1 MNVDFEPYLVAIATG
16 AAQQTGFKVY
26 SNQVDMHLFCIE
38 SHCFMQAQDPEEIM
52 VDLARDF
59 SRGVELVCRCKF
71 PDSHIANG
79 QLMCL
84 NDNLIYQGRMIG
96 TNDRDSSD
104 LLADFETWVSSE
116 PIVIAQGEML
126 KVVKKSGIKPENTPS
141 IEPIGQ
147 ADTSQDSIPL
157 SVVGGVAGVVGVLL
171 LLAVVVIVTVV
182 VGLRKRR
189 YM

>member
-1 MNVDFEPYLVAIATG
+1 MTL
-16 AAQQTGFKVY
+16 
-26 SNQVDMHLFCIE
+26 LCIE
-38 SHCFMQAQDPEEIM
+38 SHCFIQAQDPEEIM

-96 TNDRDSSD
+96 TIDRDSND

-116 PIVIAQGEML
+116 PTVIAQGEVL

-141 IEPIGQ
+141 VEPIGQ
-147 ADTSQDSIPL
+147 PDTPQDSIPV

-171 LLAVVVIVTVV
+171 LLAVVGTVV
-182 VGLRKRR
+182 VGLRKHK
-189 YM
+189 

>member
-1 MNVDFEPYLVAIATG
+1 
-16 AAQQTGFKVY
+16 
-26 SNQVDMHLFCIE
+26 MHLLYIE
-38 SHCFMQAQDPEEIM
+38 SHCFIQAQDPEEIM

-84 NDNLIYQGRMIG
+84 NDSLIIYQGRMIG
-96 TNDRDSSD
+96 TIDRDSND

-116 PIVIAQGEML
+116 PTVIAQGEVL

-141 IEPIGQ
+141 VEPIGQ
-147 ADTSQDSIPL
+147 PDTPQDSIPV

-171 LLAVVVIVTVV
+171 LLAGVVIVTVV
-182 VGLRKRR
+182 VGLRKHK
-189 YM
+189 